1 MHSTYYQTSKLLGSC
16 VAILILFL
24 YTSLNVTSPV
34 AKETT
39 NDAYYSIEILVSREK
54 EKIRFGCQLLN
65 EKTHFR
71 CLVSTTFMSKWILKA
86 EGRALRWYFNKQNT
100 ILTYMTACTKQ
111 AQWRN
116 TSWRALEIESMLYFG
131 HFSTFYEVYINNK

>member
-1 MHSTYYQTSKLLGSC
+1 MLHVLINIKTARLLCSNLDT
-16 VAILILFL
+16 IFIYELKRNRSSSERNHKRRLL
-24 YTSLNVTSPV
+24 LDS
-34 AKETT
+34 
-39 NDAYYSIEILVSREK
+39 ILVSREK

-65 EKTHFR
+65 GKTHFR

-86 EGRALRWYFNKQNT
+86 EGRALRWYFYKHNT
-100 ILTYMTACTKQ
+100 ILTFITACTKQ
-111 AQWRN
+111 TQWRN